1 MFLYAFWSLTSSI
14 GFPSDLAHNGVA
26 SAFLS
31 LGSRCVG
38 CFTLGAQELLQ
49 DPDRRLLLLRQL
61 RMVEIDEEDVG
72 YCVAVVV
79 RRVLEGGV
87 EYAPTQTNE
96 RCVSLCNG
104 APRLC
109 PRPVAEESG
118 RKAWHSSARR
128 MCDRKVWH
136 SSAAASAGPAANV
149 EVWTNAAN
157 V

>member
-1 MFLYAFWSLTSSI
+1 MDWTRATDAA
-14 GFPSDLAHNGVA
+14 SDLSG
-26 SAFLS
+26 F
-31 LGSRCVG
+31 C
-38 CFTLGAQELLQ
+38 CCELLLTGVRA
-49 DPDRRLLLLRQL
+49 PRPT
-61 RMVEIDEEDVG
+61 
-72 YCVAVVV
+72 AV
-79 RRVLEGGV
+79 LI
-87 EYAPTQTNE
+87 NSDFE
-96 RCVSLCNG
+96 RKREPPLFTRSVSLCNG